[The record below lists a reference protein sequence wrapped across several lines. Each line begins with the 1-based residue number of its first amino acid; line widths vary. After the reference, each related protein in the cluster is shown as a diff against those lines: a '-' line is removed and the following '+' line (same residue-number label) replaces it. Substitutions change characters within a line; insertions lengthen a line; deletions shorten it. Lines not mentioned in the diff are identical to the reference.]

1 MTGTPNVCNLSL
13 QFYFELMMESYVIG
27 VGRLEIFNNAS
38 FMRYLLT
45 SAMNYQ
51 AVHMLITRVDIG
63 ESLRHQFHR
72 EKMIKFT
79 IHFITYTHHETTC
92 HIFQVRNL
100 FHMHQACT
108 RQYPAFLYKN
118 GFGMHRAGGLPYR
131 RCLKCYHVTLL
142 LRKLPV
148 HVSKAHTKYIT
159 RCKPVRFPVHVMT

>member
-1 MTGTPNVCNLSL
+1 
-13 QFYFELMMESYVIG
+13 
-27 VGRLEIFNNAS
+27 
-38 FMRYLLT
+38 
-45 SAMNYQ
+45 
-51 AVHMLITRVDIG
+51 MLITRVDIG
-63 ESLRHQFHR
+63 EPLRHQFHR
-72 EKMIKFT
+72 EKIIKFT

-159 RCKPVRFPVHVMT
+159 RCKPVRFPVHVMTWGITWATGCSAWHLQICRSGRHLIRYQQQRLLFSMASSNL